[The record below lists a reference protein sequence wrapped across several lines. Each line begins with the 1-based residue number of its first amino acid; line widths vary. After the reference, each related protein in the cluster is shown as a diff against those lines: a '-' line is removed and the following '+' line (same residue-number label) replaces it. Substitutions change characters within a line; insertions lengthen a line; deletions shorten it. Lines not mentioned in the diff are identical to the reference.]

1 MRKNNGASSNLP
13 TVKMSMQKRKYSGQG
28 PKDVR
33 GSAGREKVEGT
44 KDLKLNTSVG
54 ALLLLAGSPSL
65 LLKVDT

>member
-1 MRKNNGASSNLP
+1 MNPKLSDRPKQEQRR
-13 TVKMSMQKRKYSGQG
+13 TKRKYVGQG

-54 ALLLLAGSPSL
+54 ALLLLAGSPFL